1 MCLNIK
7 AYLCLLL
14 TIALT
19 HTATHAFADTIAQNP
34 ANNTQTPGKTAAAAE
49 QPGLQATSL
58 QASPLNTYQQALN
71 YLLGRN
77 GTQKSAEKAASL
89 FKTLAEQNWSSAQH
103 MLGNMY
109 LRGKG
114 VEKNELL
121 AYKWLSLAS
130 KNNMQL
136 AQAIHSKRK
145 QLYQSLQNNLSLQ
158 SLNQVE
164 TWIAEWKP
172 SITTTTAQ
180 LN

>member
-1 MCLNIK
+1 MCSNAKMASVVTLSLIIALLHIK
-7 AYLCLLL
+7 ASAET
-14 TIALT
+14 TIQSAKLNST
-19 HTATHAFADTIAQNP
+19 VTTNQ
-34 ANNTQTPGKTAAAAE
+34 
-49 QPGLQATSL
+49 S
-58 QASPLNTYQQALN
+58 SPQELYQQALN

-77 GTQKSAEKAASL
+77 NTEKSAEKAASL

-114 VEKNELL
+114 VEKNDLL

-136 AQAIHSKRK
+136 AAAIHNKRR
-145 QLYQSLQNNLSLQ
+145 QLYENLQNNLSIK
-158 SLNQVE
+158 SLNKVE
-164 TWIAEWKP
+164 SWIAEWKP
-172 SITTTTAQ
+172 SQGQTHIQ

>member
-1 MCLNIK
+1 MFIMWSNTHIASAVAVCLAFTVI
-7 AYLCLLL
+7 
-14 TIALT
+14 
-19 HTATHAFADTIAQNP
+19 HTRANAETAIQTTELNSTSITSQSNP
-34 ANNTQTPGKTAAAAE
+34 
-49 QPGLQATSL
+49 QAM
-58 QASPLNTYQQALN
+58 YQQALN

-77 GTQKSAEKAASL
+77 DTVKSAEKAASL

-114 VEKNELL
+114 VEKNDLL

-136 AQAIHSKRK
+136 ATAIHAKRR
-145 QLYQSLQNNLSLQ
+145 QLYENLQSNLSIQ
-158 SLNQVE
+158 SLNKVE
-164 TWIAEWKP
+164 SWIAEWKP
-172 SITTTTAQ
+172 SKPHIQ

>member
-1 MCLNIK
+1 MWSNTIS
-7 AYLCLLL
+7 ASGRILCL
-14 TIALT
+14 IFAL
-19 HTATHAFADTIAQNP
+19 
-34 ANNTQTPGKTAAAAE
+34 
-49 QPGLQATSL
+49 
-58 QASPLNTYQQALN
+58 SPLCVTAEVTLQTVALNTSPTANQPNPLMVYQQGLD

-77 GTQKSAEKAASL
+77 GTLKSAEKAASL

-114 VEKNELL
+114 VEKNDLL

-130 KNNMQL
+130 KNNLQL
-136 AQAIHSKRK
+136 AEAIQNKRR
-145 QLYQSLQNNLSLQ
+145 QLYENLQNDLSLQ
-158 SLNQVE
+158 SLNKVE

-172 SITTTTAQ
+172 AQTRTQ

>member
-1 MCLNIK
+1 MTAVALS
-7 AYLCLLL
+7 L
-14 TIALT
+14 TLIL
-19 HTATHAFADTIAQNP
+19 F
-34 ANNTQTPGKTAAAAE
+34 
-49 QPGLQATSL
+49 QATSH
-58 QASPLNTYQQALN
+58 AETVAKTTELNTTSETSQLNPQAMYQQALN

-77 GTQKSAEKAASL
+77 NTVKSAEKAASL

-114 VEKNELL
+114 VEKNDLL

-136 AQAIHSKRK
+136 ATAIHNKRR
-145 QLYQSLQNNLSLQ
+145 QLYETLQSSLSTQSLSK
-158 SLNQVE
+158 VE
-164 TWIAEWKP
+164 LWIAEWKP
-172 SITTTTAQ
+172 SQSRVQ

>member
-1 MCLNIK
+1 MCSNTK
-7 AYLCLLL
+7 AALCLLL
-14 TIALT
+14 ALFST
-19 HTATHAFADTIAQNP
+19 NTLADTITDPSSPSNAATDAQV
-34 ANNTQTPGKTAAAAE
+34 
-49 QPGLQATSL
+49 
-58 QASPLNTYQQALN
+58 SPLNKYQLALN

-77 GTQKSAEKAASL
+77 GTEKSAEKAASI

-114 VEKNELL
+114 VEKNDLL

-136 AQAIHSKRK
+136 AKAIHAKRQ
-145 QLYQSLQNNLSLQ
+145 QLYISLQNNLSLQ
-158 SLNQVE
+158 SLNKVE

-172 SITTTTAQ
+172 SNTTAQ
-180 LN
+180 IN

>member
-1 MCLNIK
+1 MRSNTI
-7 AYLCLLL
+7 AAL
-14 TIALT
+14 TSFAGILIALT
-19 HTATHAFADTIAQNP
+19 HINAYADSRSS
-34 ANNTQTPGKTAAAAE
+34 PGE
-49 QPGLQATSL
+49 
-58 QASPLNTYQQALN
+58 LNTPASTTALTSPNTHTTPLRTYQTALN

-77 GTQKSAEKAASL
+77 GAEKSAEKAASL

-114 VEKNELL
+114 VEKNDLL

-136 AQAIHSKRK
+136 AKAIHNKRQ
-145 QLYQSLQNNLSLQ
+145 QLYINLQNNLSLQ
-158 SLNQVE
+158 SLHKVE
-164 TWIAEWKP
+164 SWIAEWKP
-172 SITTTTAQ
+172 SISHSR

>member
-1 MCLNIK
+1 MCLNTN
-7 AYLCLLL
+7 AALCLLL
-14 TIALT
+14 LLTSTNILAKTPTNTPTNTPIDTLDTPVIAKPSSEK
-19 HTATHAFADTIAQNP
+19 N
-34 ANNTQTPGKTAAAAE
+34 
-49 QPGLQATSL
+49 
-58 QASPLNTYQQALN
+58 PLNTYQQALN

-77 GTQKSAEKAASL
+77 GVEKSAEKAASL

-114 VEKNELL
+114 VEKNDLL

-136 AQAIHSKRK
+136 AQAIHTKRK
-145 QLYQSLQNNLSLQ
+145 QLYQNLQNNLSLQ
-158 SLNQVE
+158 SLNKVE

-172 SITTTTAQ
+172 NNNISQI
-180 LN
+180 N

>member
-1 MCLNIK
+1 MFIMWSN
-7 AYLCLLL
+7 
-14 TIALT
+14 T
-19 HTATHAFADTIAQNP
+19 NP
-34 ANNTQTPGKTAAAAE
+34 ASAVALYLILTMFHAQASAEITTQTTE
-49 QPGLQATSL
+49 LNSTTSGTS
-58 QASPLNTYQQALN
+58 QSNPQIMYQQALN

-77 GTQKSAEKAASL
+77 NTVKSAEKAAGI

-114 VEKNELL
+114 VEKNDLL

-136 AQAIHSKRK
+136 ASVIHNKRR
-145 QLYQSLQNNLSLQ
+145 QLYENLQSNLSIQ
-158 SLNQVE
+158 SLNKVE
-164 TWIAEWKP
+164 LWITEWKP
-172 SITTTTAQ
+172 SQAHIQ